1 MGVFIYPCKIKEK
14 VSGLVSNEEMGAL
27 YEKYDALKEE
37 IVVLENTNK
46 YDDFVSPFE
55 EGVYTYETESG
66 HADVDISYGTYG
78 DFLQGLENLSDGED
92 VDCYHSFS
100 TTISASGIDNCIS
113 YKVAEEMLEEFKQWE
128 IQAERYF
135 LKDDDDDYGEFLWGI
150 YKRYMEVLQE
160 CVELK
165 GIVRYH

>member
-14 VSGLVSNEEMGAL
+14 VSGLAKTDEEMYAL
-27 YEKYDALKEE
+27 YAKYDALNEE
-37 IVVLENTNK
+37 IVVLENTSK
-46 YDDFVSPFE
+46 YDDFISPFE

-66 HADVDISYGTYG
+66 YADIHISYGTYS
-78 DFLQGLENLSDGED
+78 DFLQRLEDFREV
-92 VDCYHSFS
+92 VDDWHAFE

-113 YKVAEEMLEEFKQWE
+113 YKVAEEMLEEFKQYQE
-128 IQAERYF
+128 QAEKYF
-135 LKDDDDDYGEFLWGI
+135 IEDDNDDYGEFLWG
-150 YKRYMEVLQE
+150 RYNDYMDILQE